1 MATPADGD
9 GLGTNSMNAKV
20 FLDTNVLAYAID
32 ADEPVKRH
40 QARSLI
46 AGVSGRMVI
55 STQVVQEFF
64 VTATRKMGVEAL
76 VAKDLVRGMIDAAEL
91 VSVSPS
97 IIHRAIDLTILF
109 PVSFRDGLI
118 LSAAEDGACSVV
130 YTEDLNAG
138 QTYGAVEVR
147 NPFAG
152 PV

>member
-1 MATPADGD
+1 M
-9 GLGTNSMNAKV
+9 SAKV

-46 AGVSGRMVI
+46 AEASGRMVI

-64 VTATRKMGVEAL
+64 VTVTRKMGVDAL
-76 VAKDLVRGMIDAAEL
+76 AAKDLVRAMTTASEV
-91 VSVSPS
+91 VSVSPE
-97 IIHRAIDLTILF
+97 IIDRAIDLSILF
-109 PVSFRDGLI
+109 PVSFWDGLI
-118 LSAAEDGACSVV
+118 LSAAEDGAYTVL

-138 QTYGAVEVR
+138 QSYGAVEVK

-152 PV
+152 PA